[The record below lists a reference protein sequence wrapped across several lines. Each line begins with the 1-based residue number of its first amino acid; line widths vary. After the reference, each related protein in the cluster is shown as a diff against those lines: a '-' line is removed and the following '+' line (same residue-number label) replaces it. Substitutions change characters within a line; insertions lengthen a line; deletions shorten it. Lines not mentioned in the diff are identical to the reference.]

1 MKIINNLKV
10 EIPGT
15 NTHYFHLEDYSVDT
29 KDSVLIY
36 GYDTLEHP
44 PDLSSYKKSLQFSLY
59 TCGTAEDI

>member
-44 PDLSSYKKSLQFSLY
+44 PDLSSYKKRH
-59 TCGTAEDI
+59 T